1 MQQDKPWNIYKSS
14 YWTRSKQGH
23 KQQTWSNEMLF
34 MKKDKRIQPSPQ
46 QNRDPSQTF
55 LWVQVEEGM
64 SLSSLFITMSPFRCG
79 IGGEGRESI
88 SVTSITLLNQFL
100 P

>member
-1 MQQDKPWNIYKSS
+1 
-14 YWTRSKQGH
+14 
-23 KQQTWSNEMLF
+23 
-34 MKKDKRIQPSPQ
+34 MKKDKQIQPSPQ

-64 SLSSLFITMSPFRCG
+64 SLSSLFITMSLFRCG